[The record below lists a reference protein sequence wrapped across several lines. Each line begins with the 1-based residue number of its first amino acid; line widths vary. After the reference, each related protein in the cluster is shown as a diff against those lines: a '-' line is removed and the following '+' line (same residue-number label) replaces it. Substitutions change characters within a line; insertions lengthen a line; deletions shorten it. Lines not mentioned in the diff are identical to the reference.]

1 MERHIEYEDFLK
13 VLDLAKRNSDS
24 FEQVLQMDEK
34 RFEEM
39 SAEIASLKQKL
50 EPFNDSYFVGLQT
63 TDIAELA
70 KKSLR
75 LSGAERKCEYL
86 QDCIDEL
93 YNKLYLN
100 INAMTAETFM
110 TYLQIEFLPKLK
122 EQTRNE
128 RNTENEKTE
137 SCD

>member
-1 MERHIEYEDFLK
+1 MKRYIEYEYFLE
-13 VLDLAKRNSDS
+13 VLDLAKQNSDS

-34 RFEEM
+34 RFKEM

-50 EPFNDSYFVGLQT
+50 EPFNDSYFAGLQT

-75 LSGAERKCEYL
+75 LSGAERKCEDL

-128 RNTENEKTE
+128 RSTENEKTE